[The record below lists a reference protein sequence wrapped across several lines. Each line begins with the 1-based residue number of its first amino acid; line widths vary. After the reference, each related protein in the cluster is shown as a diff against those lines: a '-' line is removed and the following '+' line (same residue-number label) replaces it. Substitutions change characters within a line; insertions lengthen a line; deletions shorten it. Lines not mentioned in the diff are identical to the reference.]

1 MELAGRNV
9 GVTGAGRGIGGALGR
24 AFHDRGARVML
35 ADLDGAEAVA
45 DSMAGAHGV
54 TADDSTEAGNRA
66 LVDMARDA
74 FGTID
79 LFFANAGVGI
89 GAGVLEL
96 SLIHI
101 SEPTRPSP

>member
-9 GVTGAGRGIGGALGR
+9 VVTGAGRGIGEALGR

-45 DSMAGAHGV
+45 DSMAGALGI
-54 TADDSTEAGNRA
+54 TADVSTEAGNRA
-66 LVDMARDA
+66 LVDTARD
-74 FGTID
+74 
-79 LFFANAGVGI
+79 
-89 GAGVLEL
+89 L

-101 SEPTRPSP
+101 SEPTRPNAPSRMPSSA